1 MKTKVRNQRVS
12 SSRHRRQQHLLEVTV
27 RHDKAAAKRARTI
40 FKITWKVVL
49 VCTVVSGVVFGSREG
64 WRRLFWE
71 NPDLFLKELRV
82 STDGTLTREQLLQ
95 HVGLAEGCNIFSVD
109 LGKVRRM
116 IAELPQVERVEVHRT
131 LPNRLDIGVT
141 ERRPVAW
148 AIGKQDEDPT
158 SSERSFLIDVR
169 GVVMKC
175 RSLRPEYLHL
185 PVISGVEVENL
196 AAGQRVQNLAV
207 QAALELLRINADST
221 RYQARNLDVSKGYCL
236 VVTDLTRAKVTF
248 GLDRIDL
255 QLERLNRLLEM
266 IEPSKREIQTVNL
279 LLERNVPVTFVPE
292 APPVLEEKEAKE
304 PKGLAKDSGKDGGR
318 ESGKE
323 VGKSAVSKP
332 MVVSKPTLQ
341 KPVLAVGTAAP
352 KPSNGATG
360 GGVSG
365 TQLVRF
371 PAPAESVKVEPAA
384 KSGIGSGLKKPFH
397 P

>member
-40 FKITWKVVL
+40 FNFTWKTLL
-49 VCTVVSGVVFGSREG
+49 VCATVSGVVFGVREG
-64 WRRLFWE
+64 YRRLFWE

-109 LGKVRRM
+109 LGKVRHK
-116 IAELPQVERVEVHRT
+116 IADLPQVERVEVQRI
-131 LPNRLDIGVT
+131 LPNRIDIGVT

-148 AIGKQDEDPT
+148 TIGRQDEDPT
-158 SSERSFLIDVR
+158 SSERAFLIDVR

-196 AAGQRVQNLAV
+196 AAGQRVQSLAV

-221 RYQARNLDVSKGYCL
+221 RYQAQNLDVSKGYCL
-236 VVTDLTRAKVTF
+236 VVTDRTRAKVTF

-255 QLERLNRLLEM
+255 QLERLNRLLDM

-279 LLERNVPVTFVPE
+279 LLERNVPVTFVEEPPAVPE
-292 APPVLEEKEAKE
+292 D
-304 PKGLAKDSGKDGGR
+304 PKAVTSKDSAKDGGAAKG
-318 ESGKE
+318 SVAKAAPATKP
-323 VGKSAVSKP
+323 VAQKAVTTAPAAVSK
-332 MVVSKPTLQ
+332 S
-341 KPVLAVGTAAP
+341 AP
-352 KPSNGATG
+352 SPGPSSGA
-360 GGVSG
+360 
-365 TQLVRF
+365 QLVRF
-371 PAPAESVKVEPAA
+371 PAASD
-384 KSGIGSGLKKPFH
+384 SGRSDTGSKASAGGTSGSASGSSLKKPFH